1 MRTKLVMF
9 GTGGFAE
16 ILESLISEQDLYDVV
31 AFTVDQ
37 AMLGGKTFLNRP
49 VIAFEEVE
57 KHYPPDR
64 HEMIIGVAYPKMN
77 SIRRDRYLAAKEK
90 GYQMA
95 SYFSPK
101 LRPPTTV
108 TFGEHNIILDDNALQ
123 PFCELK
129 DNVVLWSSNIIGHHA
144 VLHSHCFVT
153 SGAGV
158 SGHAQIGECCLLGVN
173 CVVQQDL
180 KIGDRCFVGPLA
192 LVTENLPPDSVVTAS
207 KATLRKFPSSRL
219 PAF

>member
-1 MRTKLVMF
+1 MF
-9 GTGGFAE
+9 GTGGFAT
-16 ILESLISEQDLYDVV
+16 ILESLISEQDFYNVV
-31 AFTVDQ
+31 AFTVDE
-37 AMLGGKTFLNRP
+37 AMLEDKTFLDRP
-49 VIAFEEVE
+49 VVAFEEIE
-57 KHYPPDR
+57 KHYPPDT

-77 SIRRDRYLAAKEK
+77 SIRRDRYLAAKQK
-90 GYQMA
+90 GYRMA

-101 LRPPTTV
+101 LRPPKTV

-144 VLHSHCFVT
+144 VLQSHCFVT

-158 SGHAQIGECCLLGVN
+158 SGHTQIGECCLLGGN
-173 CVVQQDL
+173 CIIQQDL
-180 KIGDRCFVGPLA
+180 KIGERTYVGPLA
-192 LVTENLPPDSVVTAS
+192 LVTEDLPPDSVVTAP